1 VREALESNQEN
12 HPLRLNP
19 QAPARGL
26 SKENIMQLDLV
37 DEMQWEDV
45 VEFETLEEAGLE
57 ESTLDEPVHGQ
68 YLSCEGSIYSYTDWF
83 YDNDSSAFSTL

>member
-1 VREALESNQEN
+1 
-12 HPLRLNP
+12 
-19 QAPARGL
+19 
-26 SKENIMQLDLV
+26 MQLDLV

-57 ESTLDEPVHGQ
+57 ESTADEPTHGH

-83 YDNDSSAFSTL
+83 YDNDSSAFSVM